1 MRLVDFSDADA
12 AELVA
17 IRRDIHAHPEL
28 AFAEQRTAAL
38 VADFL
43 SRAGIE
49 VHRGIGGT
57 GVVGVLRAGT
67 GKRAIGLRADMD
79 ALPITELNTFPHAS
93 RHAGQMHACG
103 HDGHT
108 TMLLAAARELA
119 RTRRFDGTVYFVF
132 QPAEEGDGGA
142 RRMIEDGLF
151 ERFPMEAIFAAHNW
165 PGLPVGQFVVNP
177 GPMMAAIDIFTIVVR
192 GHGGHAALPHLSR
205 DPVPVAAMI
214 ALALQTIVSRN
225 LPANETAV
233 LSVTN
238 IHAGETIHVIP
249 DDATISGCVRTYSED
264 TTNLIECRVRE
275 LSTQIAAASGLS
287 VDVTYDRV
295 CPPTINSA
303 AEADAVRRVLIGLCG
318 EAAVQPMT
326 PPMTAEDFA
335 AFLRVKP
342 GAYFLIGNGEGGHRE
357 VGHALGPCTLHSSS
371 YDFNDDLI
379 PLGASV
385 WLALVEATLAGKP

>member
-1 MRLVDFSDADA
+1 MRLVDSSDAEA

-28 AFAEQRTAAL
+28 AFEERRTAAL
-38 VADFL
+38 VVDFL
-43 SRAGIE
+43 SKSGIE

-67 GKRAIGLRADMD
+67 SSKAIGLRADMD
-79 ALPITELNTFPHAS
+79 ALPITESNEFAHAS
-93 RHAGQMHACG
+93 RHPGQMHACG

-108 TMLLAAARELA
+108 TMLLAAARELS
-119 RTRRFDGTVYFVF
+119 RTRRFDGIVYFVF

-151 ERFPMEAIFAAHNW
+151 DRFPMESIFAAHNW

-177 GPMMAAIDIFTIVVR
+177 GPMMAAIDVFTIVVR

-205 DPVPVAAMI
+205 DPVPAAAMI
-214 ALALQTIVSRN
+214 ALGLQTVVSRN
-225 LPANETAV
+225 IPASESAV

-238 IHAGETIHVIP
+238 IHAGDTVHVIP
-249 DDATISGCVRTYSED
+249 DEATISGSVRTYSEE

-275 LSTQIAAASGLS
+275 LATQIAAASGLS
-287 VDVTYDRV
+287 VDVQYERV
-295 CPPTINSA
+295 CPPTINSV
-303 AEADAVRRVLIGLCG
+303 AEADAVRRVLIDLCG
-318 EAAVQPMT
+318 ETAVQPMK

-342 GAYFLIGNGEGGHRE
+342 GAYFLIGNGDGGHRDI
-357 VGHALGPCTLHSSS
+357 GHALGPCTLHSSS
-371 YDFNDDLI
+371 YDFNDQLI
-379 PLGASV
+379 PLGASI
-385 WLALVEATLAGKP
+385 WLALVEHLLASKR